1 MDFSNFELWSID
13 KLVETIDVQ
22 EVKEFVKSEHDFWTS
37 QSETKIA
44 KDWLSWCKKQQNT
57 VKIVEYDIP
66 DFVKPNKTNICL
78 YDIKVSEKKSRI
90 LCFNRNF
97 CEIDCVEN
105 TGCPRSKFTERNWNN

>member
-13 KLVETIDVQ
+13 KLIETIDVE

-66 DFVKPNKTNICL
+66 DFVKPSKTNICL
-78 YDIKVSEKKSRI
+78 YDIKVSEKNSRI
-90 LCFNRNF
+90 LCFHRNF
-97 CEIDCVEN
+97 CEINCIEN
-105 TGCPRSKFTERNWNN
+105 NFCKKSKRRSLVTV